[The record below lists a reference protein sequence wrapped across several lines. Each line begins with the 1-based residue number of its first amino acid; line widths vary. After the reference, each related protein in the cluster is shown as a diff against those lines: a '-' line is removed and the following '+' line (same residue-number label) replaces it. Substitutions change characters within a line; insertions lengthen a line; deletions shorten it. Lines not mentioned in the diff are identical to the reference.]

1 MVLVSDV
8 PTLFARSKNPIKDCF
23 HSEVIEL
30 KYLKNHQPSYS
41 DSYLMSMTKK
51 QLIEQIRILEHNV
64 NVVNEQ
70 SENQYRLLSRVSDDE
85 IKKVIKERENEN
97 QN

>member
-1 MVLVSDV
+1 M
-8 PTLFARSKNPIKDCF
+8 
-23 HSEVIEL
+23 
-30 KYLKNHQPSYS
+30 KYLKNYQLTYS

-51 QLIEQIRILEHNV
+51 QLIEQIRIFKHNV

-85 IKKVIKERENEN
+85 IKRIIKEIENENEN

>member
-1 MVLVSDV
+1 M
-8 PTLFARSKNPIKDCF
+8 
-23 HSEVIEL
+23 IEL
-30 KYLKNHQPSYS
+30 KYLKNYQPTYT
-41 DSYLMSMTKK
+41 DKYLMSMTKK
-51 QLIEQIRILEHNV
+51 QLIEQIRIFKHNV

-85 IKKVIKERENEN
+85 IKRIIKEIENENEN

>member
-1 MVLVSDV
+1 MKKSL
-8 PTLFARSKNPIKDCF
+8 RYGICF
-23 HSEVIEL
+23 IEVIKL
-30 KYLKNHQPSYS
+30 KYLKNYQPSYS

-51 QLIEQIRILEHNV
+51 QLIEQIRIFKHNV

-70 SENQYRLLSRVSDDE
+70 SENQYHLLSRVSYDE
-85 IKKVIKERENEN
+85 IKRVIKEIENENEN